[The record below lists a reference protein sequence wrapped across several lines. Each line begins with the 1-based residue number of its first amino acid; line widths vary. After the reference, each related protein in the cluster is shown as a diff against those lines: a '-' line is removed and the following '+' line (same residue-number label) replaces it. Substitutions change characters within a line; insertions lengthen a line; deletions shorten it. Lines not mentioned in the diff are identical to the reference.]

1 MDLKDH
7 IRTVPDFPKPGILF
21 YDISTLLMHGAAWQE
36 TMSRMAEAVA
46 PHRPD
51 LLAGIESR
59 GFLVAAPL
67 ALKLGLGFIMVRK
80 KGKLPGATVP
90 YTYNLEYGTD
100 TIEIQS
106 DAIEKGQRVVILDD
120 LLATGGTMHATAQ
133 LLRQCG
139 AEVCGGACLIELN
152 FLKGR
157 AKLDIG
163 LAKGKKQH
171 DKRASKKEQDWQRQ
185 KARLLKH

>member
-1 MDLKDH
+1 MNLKDH

-90 YTYNLEYGTD
+90 YTYDLEYGTD
-100 TIEIQS
+100 TIEIQA
-106 DAIEKGQRVVILDD
+106 DAVEKGQRVVILDD
-120 LLATGGTMHATAQ
+120 LLATGGTMNATAQ
-133 LLRQCG
+133 LLRRCG

-157 AKLDIG
+157 AKLDIPVTT
-163 LAKGKKQH
+163 LVSY
-171 DKRASKKEQDWQRQ
+171 DN
-185 KARLLKH
+185 